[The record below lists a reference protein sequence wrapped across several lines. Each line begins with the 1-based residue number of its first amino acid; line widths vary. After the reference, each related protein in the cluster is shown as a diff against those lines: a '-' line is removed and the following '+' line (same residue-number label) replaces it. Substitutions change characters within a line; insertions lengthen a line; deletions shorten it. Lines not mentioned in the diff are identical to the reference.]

1 MGLTLNETF
10 LAIFCALAILSLVA
24 TGAGQWV
31 ASRTMDTMRLTR
43 LAVVNSRVRSSWSV
57 LALFTVAFVIGP
69 NALLVVFALASFF
82 ALREFVSL
90 TPIKPS
96 DHWALVVAFYLVI
109 PAQYLLLGFGRT
121 NLFAVFIPVYVFL
134 LMPVVMAIKQDTE
147 LYLQRVAKVQW
158 GLMVSVYCVSH
169 APAIATL
176 PIRGHEDR
184 GPLLLLFFLLILFLT
199 DLLQVIAST
208 LLGGVP
214 LTVNVNKTAKGALA
228 GGAAGVLIGTALWW
242 MTPFLWW
249 QAFLHVRADR
259 RQRLHGHR
267 GLVAGQA
274 QSRGKAMGFGA
285 RAHARS
291 ARAARRPDVCGA
303 GVLAGDS
310 LFVGNSGRCLTCVPQ
325 PKARVS
331 CAHERFC
338 APLLLLLLRLFPA
351 TGGTS
356 RTARVEHTE
365 STQTA
370 RQTWRFF
377 FAS

>member
-1 MGLTLNETF
+1 MNLTLNETF

-31 ASRTMDTMRLTR
+31 ASRTMDTIRLAR

-96 DHWALVVAFYLVI
+96 DHWALVVAFYFVI
-109 PAQYLLLGFGRT
+109 PTQYVLLGFGRT

-158 GLMVSVYCVSH
+158 GLMISVYCVSH

-176 PIRGHEDR
+176 PIRGYEDR

-208 LLGGVP
+208 LLGGAP
-214 LTVNVNKTAKGALA
+214 LSVNVNKTAKGAMV
-228 GGAAGVLIGTALWW
+228 GGAAGVVIGASLWW

-249 QAFLHVRADR
+249 QAFLMSALIVVSGFVGTVVLSLVKRSLGAKQWDSELVLTRGVLERLDALMFAAPVFWQVTRYLWVIRAD
-259 RQRLHGHR
+259 
-267 GLVAGQA
+267 V
-274 QSRGKAMGFGA
+274 
-285 RAHARS
+285 
-291 ARAARRPDVCGA
+291 
-303 GVLAGDS
+303 
-310 LFVGNSGRCLTCVPQ
+310 
-325 PKARVS
+325 
-331 CAHERFC
+331 
-338 APLLLLLLRLFPA
+338 
-351 TGGTS
+351 
-356 RTARVEHTE
+356 
-365 STQTA
+365 
-370 RQTWRFF
+370 
-377 FAS
+377 

>member
-1 MGLTLNETF
+1 MNLTLNETF

-24 TGAGQWV
+24 MGAGQWA
-31 ASRTMDTMRLTR
+31 ASRTMDTIRLAR

-96 DHWALVVAFYLVI
+96 DHWALVVAFYFVI
-109 PAQYLLLGFGRT
+109 PAQYVLLGFGRT

-158 GLMVSVYCVSH
+158 GLMISVYCVSH

-176 PIRGHEDR
+176 PIRGYEDR

-208 LLGGVP
+208 LLGGAP
-214 LTVNVNKTAKGALA
+214 LNANKTAKGAMV
-228 GGAAGVLIGTALWW
+228 GGAAGVVIGASLWW

-249 QAFLHVRADR
+249 QAFLMSALIVVSGFVGTVVLSLVKRSLGAKQWDSELVLTRGVLERLDALMFAAPVFWQVTRYLWVIRAD
-259 RQRLHGHR
+259 
-267 GLVAGQA
+267 V
-274 QSRGKAMGFGA
+274 
-285 RAHARS
+285 
-291 ARAARRPDVCGA
+291 
-303 GVLAGDS
+303 
-310 LFVGNSGRCLTCVPQ
+310 
-325 PKARVS
+325 
-331 CAHERFC
+331 
-338 APLLLLLLRLFPA
+338 
-351 TGGTS
+351 
-356 RTARVEHTE
+356 
-365 STQTA
+365 
-370 RQTWRFF
+370 
-377 FAS
+377 

>member
-1 MGLTLNETF
+1 MAPHFIRWPPEGTRQYLGRPGGSDMGLTLNETF
-10 LAIFCALAILSLVA
+10 LAIFCALAILSLIA

-31 ASRTMDTMRLTR
+31 TSRTMDTMRLTR
-43 LAVVNSRVRSSWSV
+43 LAIVNSRVRSSWSV

-90 TPIKPS
+90 TPIKSS

-109 PAQYLLLGFGRT
+109 PAQYLLLGFGRA

-158 GLMVSVYCVSH
+158 GLMISVYCVSH

-208 LLGGVP
+208 LLGGTP
-214 LTVNVNKTAKGALA
+214 LKVNLNKTAKGALA
-228 GGAAGVLIGTALWW
+228 GGAGGVLIGTALWW
-242 MTPFLWW
+242 LTPFLWW
-249 QAFLHVRADR
+249 QALGMSALIVGSGFMGTVVLSLVKRSLGAKQWDSELVLTRGVLERLDALMFAAPVFWQVTRYIWVIRAD
-259 RQRLHGHR
+259 L
-267 GLVAGQA
+267 
-274 QSRGKAMGFGA
+274 
-285 RAHARS
+285 
-291 ARAARRPDVCGA
+291 
-303 GVLAGDS
+303 
-310 LFVGNSGRCLTCVPQ
+310 
-325 PKARVS
+325 
-331 CAHERFC
+331 
-338 APLLLLLLRLFPA
+338 
-351 TGGTS
+351 
-356 RTARVEHTE
+356 
-365 STQTA
+365 
-370 RQTWRFF
+370 
-377 FAS
+377 

>member
-10 LAIFCALAILSLVA
+10 LAIFCALAILSLIA

-31 ASRTMDTMRLTR
+31 TSRTMDTVRLTR
-43 LAVVNSRVRSSWSV
+43 LAIVNSRVRSSWSV

-90 TPIKPS
+90 TPIKSS

-109 PAQYLLLGFGRT
+109 PTQYLLLGFGRA

-158 GLMVSVYCVSH
+158 GLMISVYCVSH

-176 PIRGHEDR
+176 PIRGYEDR

-208 LLGGVP
+208 LLGGTP
-214 LTVNVNKTAKGALA
+214 LKVNLNKTAKGALA

-242 MTPFLWW
+242 LTPFLWW
-249 QAFLHVRADR
+249 QALGMSALIVGSGFMGTVVLSLVKRSLGAKQWDSELVLTRGVLERLDALMFAAPVFWQVTRYIWVIRAD
-259 RQRLHGHR
+259 L
-267 GLVAGQA
+267 
-274 QSRGKAMGFGA
+274 
-285 RAHARS
+285 
-291 ARAARRPDVCGA
+291 
-303 GVLAGDS
+303 
-310 LFVGNSGRCLTCVPQ
+310 
-325 PKARVS
+325 
-331 CAHERFC
+331 
-338 APLLLLLLRLFPA
+338 
-351 TGGTS
+351 
-356 RTARVEHTE
+356 
-365 STQTA
+365 
-370 RQTWRFF
+370 
-377 FAS
+377 

>member
-10 LAIFCALAILSLVA
+10 LAIFCALAILSLIG

-31 ASRTMDTMRLTR
+31 TSRTMDTVRLTR
-43 LAVVNSRVRSSWSV
+43 LAIVNSRVRSSWSV

-90 TPIKPS
+90 TPIKSS

-109 PAQYLLLGFGRT
+109 PAQYLLLGFGRA

-158 GLMVSVYCVSH
+158 GLMISVYCVSH

-176 PIRGHEDR
+176 PIRGYEDR

-208 LLGGVP
+208 LLGGTP
-214 LTVNVNKTAKGALA
+214 LKVNLNKTAKGALA
-228 GGAAGVLIGTALWW
+228 GGAGGVLIGTALWW
-242 MTPFLWW
+242 LTPFLWW
-249 QAFLHVRADR
+249 QAFLMSALIVGSGFMSTVVLSLVKRSLGAKQWDSELVLTRGVLERLDALMFAAPVFWQVTRYLWVIRAD
-259 RQRLHGHR
+259 
-267 GLVAGQA
+267 V
-274 QSRGKAMGFGA
+274 
-285 RAHARS
+285 
-291 ARAARRPDVCGA
+291 
-303 GVLAGDS
+303 
-310 LFVGNSGRCLTCVPQ
+310 
-325 PKARVS
+325 
-331 CAHERFC
+331 
-338 APLLLLLLRLFPA
+338 
-351 TGGTS
+351 
-356 RTARVEHTE
+356 
-365 STQTA
+365 
-370 RQTWRFF
+370 
-377 FAS
+377 

>member
-10 LAIFCALAILSLVA
+10 LAIFCALAILSLIA

-31 ASRTMDTMRLTR
+31 TSRTMDTVRLTR
-43 LAVVNSRVRSSWSV
+43 LAIVNSRVRSSWSV

-90 TPIKPS
+90 TPIKSS

-109 PAQYLLLGFGRT
+109 PAQYLLLGFGRA

-158 GLMVSVYCVSH
+158 GLMISVYCVSH

-176 PIRGHEDR
+176 PIRGYEDR

-208 LLGGVP
+208 LLGGTP
-214 LTVNVNKTAKGALA
+214 LKVNLNKTAKGALA

-242 MTPFLWW
+242 LTPFLWW
-249 QAFLHVRADR
+249 QALGMSALIVGSGFMGTVVLSLVKRSLGAKQWDSELVLTRGVLERLDALMFAAPVFWQVTRYIWVIRAD
-259 RQRLHGHR
+259 L
-267 GLVAGQA
+267 
-274 QSRGKAMGFGA
+274 
-285 RAHARS
+285 
-291 ARAARRPDVCGA
+291 
-303 GVLAGDS
+303 
-310 LFVGNSGRCLTCVPQ
+310 
-325 PKARVS
+325 
-331 CAHERFC
+331 
-338 APLLLLLLRLFPA
+338 
-351 TGGTS
+351 
-356 RTARVEHTE
+356 
-365 STQTA
+365 
-370 RQTWRFF
+370 
-377 FAS
+377 

>member
-10 LAIFCALAILSLVA
+10 LAIFCALAILSVIA

-90 TPIKPS
+90 TPIKSS

-109 PAQYLLLGFGRT
+109 PAQYVLLGFGRA

-134 LMPVVMAIKQDTE
+134 LLPVVMAIKQDTE
-147 LYLQRVAKVQW
+147 FYLQRVAKVQW
-158 GLMVSVYCVSH
+158 GLMISVYCVSH

-208 LLGGVP
+208 LLGGTP
-214 LTVNVNKTAKGALA
+214 LTVNVNKTPKGALA

-249 QAFLHVRADR
+249 QAFFMCALIVVSGFIGTVVLSLVKRSLGAKQSDSELMLTRGVLERLDALMFAAPMFWQVTRYLWVIRAD
-259 RQRLHGHR
+259 
-267 GLVAGQA
+267 V
-274 QSRGKAMGFGA
+274 
-285 RAHARS
+285 
-291 ARAARRPDVCGA
+291 
-303 GVLAGDS
+303 
-310 LFVGNSGRCLTCVPQ
+310 
-325 PKARVS
+325 
-331 CAHERFC
+331 
-338 APLLLLLLRLFPA
+338 
-351 TGGTS
+351 
-356 RTARVEHTE
+356 
-365 STQTA
+365 
-370 RQTWRFF
+370 
-377 FAS
+377 

>member
-10 LAIFCALAILSLVA
+10 LAIFCALAILSLIA

-31 ASRTMDTMRLTR
+31 TSRTMDTVRLTR
-43 LAVVNSRVRSSWSV
+43 LAIVNSRVRSSWSV

-90 TPIKPS
+90 TPIKSS

-109 PAQYLLLGFGRT
+109 PAQYLLLGFGRA

-147 LYLQRVAKVQW
+147 FYLQRVAKVQW
-158 GLMVSVYCVSH
+158 GLMISVYCVSH

-176 PIRGHEDR
+176 PIRGYEDR

-208 LLGGVP
+208 LLGGTP
-214 LTVNVNKTAKGALA
+214 LEVNLNKTTKGALA

-242 MTPFLWW
+242 LTPFLWW
-249 QAFLHVRADR
+249 QALGMSALIVGSGFMGTVVLSLVKRSLGAKQWDSELVLTRGVLERLDALMFAAPVFWQVTRYIWVIRAD
-259 RQRLHGHR
+259 L
-267 GLVAGQA
+267 
-274 QSRGKAMGFGA
+274 
-285 RAHARS
+285 
-291 ARAARRPDVCGA
+291 
-303 GVLAGDS
+303 
-310 LFVGNSGRCLTCVPQ
+310 
-325 PKARVS
+325 
-331 CAHERFC
+331 
-338 APLLLLLLRLFPA
+338 
-351 TGGTS
+351 
-356 RTARVEHTE
+356 
-365 STQTA
+365 
-370 RQTWRFF
+370 
-377 FAS
+377 